1 MRLCEPQFPLCG
13 IVPVSE
19 GDVGG
24 HPHGPSGVISARG
37 LRPGPLAL
45 QGAAPVLAGD
55 RPPSH
60 FPGETGHCRPLPAS
74 PSPRLGLLRLRPTP
88 PPATRLGLS
97 PLHTQW
103 PLTRLC
109 PALPVPPPGRSPF
122 RTDGCV
128 VCKMPEREYLG
139 LCRFQL
145 QSQLCCKSR
154 KATADGRRGPKGRVR
169 VPVKLYRQT
178 RARAGCG
185 PRATVCDSRAT
196 PSCTLNSVRLARPG
210 LRSESVRS

>member
-24 HPHGPSGVISARG
+24 HPHGPLGVVSARG
-37 LRPGPLAL
+37 LRLGPR
-45 QGAAPVLAGD
+45 D
-55 RPPSH
+55 RLPSH

-74 PSPRLGLLRLRPTP
+74 PPPRLGLLRLRPTP

-97 PLHTQW
+97 PLHTQR

-109 PALPVPPPGRSPF
+109 PASPVPPPGRSPF
-122 RTDGCV
+122 RTDSCV

-145 QSQLCCKSR
+145 QSWLCCKSR

-178 RARAGCG
+178 RVRAGCG